1 MFVVPI
7 EAVIKER
14 DVSLRDD
21 CFDVDGRFGVEYSV
35 GCIDKIYIL
44 MFFYFIL
51 YII

>member
-1 MFVVPI
+1 MFVGPI

-21 CFDVDGRFGVEYSV
+21 CFDVDGRFEVEYSV
-35 GCIDKIYIL
+35 GCISEIYIL
-44 MFFYFIL
+44 MLFYFIL